1 MSKGKKNRKPD
12 PKKALQWVVL
22 ATAVADLIAK
32 IVELFDRYC
41 G

>member
-32 IVELFDRYC
+32 IVEVLEKVSK
-41 G
+41 